1 MKFFKLPNITLSCTV
16 EKKICFIQI
25 SLGNRALY
33 FRDVFL
39 AHRYTTYADD
49 ITFFVKSQTSLI
61 EISKGIN
68 KFSKH
73 SGLKPN
79 KSKCQKLQE

>member
-1 MKFFKLPNITLSCTV
+1 MQCCATENLVKEDFTLHRSSTKRCTESMKDK
-16 EKKICFIQI
+16 
-25 SLGNRALY
+25 
-33 FRDVFL
+33 FL
-39 AHRYTTYADD
+39 TSVIFGFSYNSDLKESTNNA
-49 ITFFVKSQTSLI
+49 ISQTSLI
-61 EISKGIN
+61 EISKGTN